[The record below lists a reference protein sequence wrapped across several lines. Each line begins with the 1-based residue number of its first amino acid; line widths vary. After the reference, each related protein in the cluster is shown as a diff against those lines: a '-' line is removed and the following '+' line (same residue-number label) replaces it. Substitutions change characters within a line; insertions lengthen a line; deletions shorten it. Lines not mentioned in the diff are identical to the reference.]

1 MENKEKINE
10 LRENLKKIN
19 EKIKDS
25 TDTAILSGMYAKDEV
40 DKKIKEAKVK
50 LSDAQEKLKEKSEKG
65 KIKLTE
71 DITKMQDSLQ
81 YLIFILY
88 I

>member
-40 DKKIKEAKVK
+40 DKKIKEAKVAF
-50 LSDAQEKLKEKSEKG
+50 LEAVEAQIEYDEIYGENEQEK
-65 KIKLTE
+65 
-71 DITKMQDSLQ
+71 
-81 YLIFILY
+81 
-88 I
+88 

>member
-1 MENKEKINE
+1 
-10 LRENLKKIN
+10 
-19 EKIKDS
+19 
-25 TDTAILSGMYAKDEV
+25 MYAKDEV

-71 DITKMQDSLQ
+71 DITKCKIVYKMQEKV
-81 YLIFILY
+81 
-88 I
+88 